1 VGFFSATDGT
11 QIFYQDWGSGDP
23 VVFTHSWLLDSN
35 AWEYQFHA
43 LVEAGLRCIGLD
55 RRGHGRSDVPGSGY
69 DYDTLADDLAG
80 LLQTLDLRGV
90 TLVGHS
96 MGGGEIVRYLT
107 RHGRDRV
114 TSIALVAA
122 TVPALLATPES
133 PVGLDAS
140 HLDAFLHEIRTDRP
154 GFYSS
159 WKQAFFGTNLNSRIS
174 AEAVDASIEQA
185 RRTSPLAATACLQ
198 SVFHAD
204 FTAELRQLDLPVL
217 IIHGTADANNPID
230 VTGRRTAAL
239 LPSAQFKEYDLA
251 AHGLFMTHA
260 DELNSDLLAFIKS

>member
-1 VGFFSATDGT
+1 MAHRHTQGVSRSVARTARRETRQTSNRGFRTVGFFSATDGT

-43 LVEAGLRCIGLD
+43 LVGAGLRCIGLD

-114 TSIALVAA
+114 TRIALVAA
-122 TVPALLATPES
+122 TIPALLATPEN
-133 PVGLDAS
+133 PIGLDAS

-159 WKQAFFGTNLNSRIS
+159 WKQACFGTNL
-174 AEAVDASIEQA
+174 
-185 RRTSPLAATACLQ
+185 
-198 SVFHAD
+198 
-204 FTAELRQLDLPVL
+204 
-217 IIHGTADANNPID
+217 
-230 VTGRRTAAL
+230 
-239 LPSAQFKEYDLA
+239 
-251 AHGLFMTHA
+251 
-260 DELNSDLLAFIKS
+260 